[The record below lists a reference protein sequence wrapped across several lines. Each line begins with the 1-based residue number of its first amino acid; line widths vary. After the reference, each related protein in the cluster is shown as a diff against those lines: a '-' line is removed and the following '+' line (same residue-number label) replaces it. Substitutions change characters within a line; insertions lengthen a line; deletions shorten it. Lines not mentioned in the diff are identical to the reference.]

1 MKRNMN
7 TMGNQK
13 GMEARNSSSVRRVA
27 TRICLKGS
35 VIGLLSDGV
44 AHEVFVW
51 FIAVNFCLIVYV
63 VMR

>member
-1 MKRNMN
+1 
-7 TMGNQK
+7 
-13 GMEARNSSSVRRVA
+13 MEARNSSSVRRVA